1 MRRTCALLLL
11 LAGLTAVPARAGTA
25 SLLHAPGPAGAPVP
39 PRTLLLVLE
48 ADPDGVVV
56 RDARV
61 APIHTKARGAATA
74 VEDDGLLL
82 ALLDA
87 AGEPLVVGEVAVP
100 WMLHGPFLGED
111 GVLHCRG
118 EREPRVTFGAKLP
131 LPEGA
136 ASLLIA
142 ERGAGAPADAAD
154 VLRALRA
161 RPADHGLAV
170 RGGGR
175 LADLPGLAAAARDAP

>member
-1 MRRTCALLLL
+1 MRFPVALLPL
-11 LAGLTAVPARAGTA
+11 LAGLAVSPARGAPTA
-25 SLLHAPGPAGAPVP
+25 LLLGPAERPE
-39 PRTLLLVLE
+39 RSLLLVLE
-48 ADPDGVVV
+48 VGPEGVAV

-61 APIHTKARGAATA
+61 APVRAKARAATTA
-74 VEDDGLLL
+74 GASDGLIL
-82 ALLDA
+82 ALHDA
-87 AGEPLVVGEVAVP
+87 AGEPLVVVEVEVP